1 MVDFYQILG
10 VPQSVGST
18 RIKEAF
24 KRLALTY
31 HPDKNPGNSFA
42 EEKFKQ
48 VNEAY
53 QTLSNPE
60 KKAKYDLIFQYSSRS
75 TVSNQPPYTY
85 SSQASGYSK
94 PFYRPFQ
101 AKPNPYG
108 RYEFGWTYFKNQ
120 ILAFSFVFIVAIFVF
135 AFQAFYNRQVEIAKE
150 QKAQIMKE
158 KYEYAMI
165 LFDDGWYKPSLDSII
180 NLIKEFPGEYQL
192 RHQREE
198 MIKAVEYVAENQL
211 RNRDYQSAINNFRIV
226 DEFQTYTNFNTQ
238 YYIAKSYQ
246 GMGNYQEAAN
256 VLEFM
261 LITDYQNIELK
272 VELATL
278 YREVLGQPDKAL
290 QYLASAK
297 DKIKQI
303 MEITY
308 GKAYEIVANPRN
320 TPDSYY
326 DVYFNSGLTNQKL
339 DEHEEAIKDFNW
351 AIFFRPNNPASYHFR
366 GLSFIDRN
374 RRDRACND
382 WVKSVQLGLGE
393 SEDLI
398 RNHCH

>member
-10 VPQSVGST
+10 VPQSASST

-31 HPDKNPGNSFA
+31 HPDRNPSNTFA

-75 TVSNQPPYTY
+75 TVSSQPHDTY
-85 SSQASGYSK
+85 SSTAKRYSRHVN
-94 PFYRPFQ
+94 RPFQ
-101 AKPNPYG
+101 TKPNPYG
-108 RYEFGWTYFKNQ
+108 RYEFGWTYFKHQ
-120 ILAFSFVFIVAIFVF
+120 ILAFSFVFVVAIFVL
-135 AFQAFYNRQVEIAKE
+135 AFQAFYNRQLEIANE
-150 QKAQIMKE
+150 RKAQIMKE

-165 LFDDGWYKPSLDSII
+165 LFDDGWYKPSLDSIVH
-180 NLIKEFPGEYQL
+180 LIKEFPGEYQF

-198 MIKAVEYVAENQL
+198 MVKIVEYVAENQL
-211 RNRDYQSAINNFRIV
+211 RNRDYQNALNNFRIV

-246 GMGNYQEAAN
+246 GMGNYQEAAK

-278 YREVLGQPDKAL
+278 YREVLDKPDKAL

-366 GLSFIDRN
+366 GLSFIDQN
-374 RRDRACND
+374 RLDRACND
-382 WVKSVQLGLGE
+382 WAKSVQLGISQ
-393 SEDLI
+393 SEELI
-398 RNHCH
+398 SNYCR

>member
-10 VPQSVGST
+10 VPQSAGST

-60 KKAKYDLIFQYSSRS
+60 KKAKYDFIFQYSSKS
-75 TVSNQPPYTY
+75 TVSSQPQHTY
-85 SSQASGYSK
+85 SSPTKGFSK
-94 PFYRPFQ
+94 RVYRPFQ
-101 AKPNPYG
+101 TKSNPYG
-108 RYEFGWTYFKNQ
+108 RYEFGWTYFKHQ
-120 ILAFSFVFIVAIFVF
+120 ILAFSFVFVVAIFVL
-135 AFQAFYNRQVEIAKE
+135 AFQAFYNRQVEIANE
-150 QKAQIMKE
+150 HKAQIMKE

-165 LFDDGWYKPSLDSII
+165 LFDDGWYKPSLDSIV

-198 MIKAVEYVAENQL
+198 MVKAVEYLAENQL
-211 RNRDYQSAINNFRIV
+211 RNRDYQRALNNFRIV

-308 GKAYEIVANPRN
+308 GKAYELVANPRN

-339 DEHEEAIKDFNW
+339 DNHEEAIKDFNW
-351 AIFFRPNNPASYHFR
+351 AVFFRPNNPAPYHFR
-366 GLSFIDRN
+366 GLSFIDQN

-382 WVKSVQLGLGE
+382 WIKSVQLGIEE
-393 SEDLI
+393 SEELI
-398 RNHCH
+398 RNYCR